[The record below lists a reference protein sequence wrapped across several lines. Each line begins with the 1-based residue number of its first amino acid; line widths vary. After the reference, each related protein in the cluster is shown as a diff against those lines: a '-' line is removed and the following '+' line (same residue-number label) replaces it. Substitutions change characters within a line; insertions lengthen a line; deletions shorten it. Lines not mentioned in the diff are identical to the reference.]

1 MEWQPST
8 PLSAEELARL
18 PVFPLPRVVFF
29 PGTALPLHLF
39 EPRYTEMI
47 EDCLD
52 NGCTAMAVALLA
64 PGWEDH
70 YDGDPAIYE
79 IAGAGRI
86 VAHQR
91 QPDGTHDVILH
102 GLDRVR
108 LHEFPNDP
116 CRAPRGF
123 WRRLVF
129 RHPCHDG
136 LRNARCRQ
144 GSGAAAGFRLAGVG
158 RARLRARGRCG
169 RRPTRRQSRRTPA
182 DSRDERR
189 QRTRRPRHG
198 VGRIA
203 AGTAFRGPCA
213 ILSRM
218 ERCPDVWYR
227 GCSYERVEPTQT
239 NRGAVRRG

>member
-8 PLSAEELARL
+8 PLSAEELAKL

-70 YDGDPAIYE
+70 YEGKPAIYD

-102 GLDRVR
+102 GLNRVR
-108 LHEFPNDP
+108 LHELPNEDHAYR
-116 CRAPRGF
+116 CARAEPIED
-123 WRRLVF
+123 L
-129 RHPCHDG
+129 
-136 LRNARCRQ
+136 
-144 GSGAAAGFRLAGVG
+144 GAASSTDVLAMMACATRVAAKVRERQPDFALQVSAELAPA
-158 RARLRARGRCG
+158 RAADVVADQLVVSPEERQQILE
-169 RRPTRRQSRRTPA
+169 TR
-182 DSRDERR
+182 
-189 QRTRRPRHG
+189 
-198 VGRIA
+198 
-203 AGTAFRGPCA
+203 
-213 ILSRM
+213 
-218 ERCPDVWYR
+218 DVK
-227 GCSYERVEPTQT
+227 ERVGLVTESVASLLAQLCEAHAPS
-239 NRGAVRRG
+239 